1 VFSVQDPGDRLR
13 EIFTIQR
20 RTGMRNTSILL
31 AGVALALAGAATPG
45 FAHTHHRHMAS
56 SSLHH
61 PSTPAERQQTAQLNQ
76 QQLAQAQNSTSTA
89 VNNSGTNNTAAGS
102 NVSSTA
108 SGTATQQNGLTT
120 EPTSYQRMRGSSGA
134 SPNGMAPA
142 NTGTNGTATGAGDNA
157 VGQDQQVGSP
167 MNGNPQGNPSG
178 AVSPPPP
185 ANPSGTPQ

>member
-1 VFSVQDPGDRLR
+1 
-13 EIFTIQR
+13 
-20 RTGMRNTSILL
+20 MRNTSILL

-76 QQLAQAQNSTSTA
+76 QQLAQAQNP
-89 VNNSGTNNTAAGS
+89 NTAAGTTAGMAGRD
-102 NVSSTA
+102 NTAVSSNA
-108 SGTATQQNGLTT
+108 NGTATQQNGLTT
-120 EPTSYQRMRGSSGA
+120 QPTSYQRMRGSSGA
-134 SPNGMAPA
+134 SPSGA
-142 NTGTNGTATGAGDNA
+142 NTDTTGTAAGAEGSA
-157 VGQDQQVGSP
+157 VGQDQQAGSP